1 MSTLEDSVTALI
13 KQLCVLHTNGPR
25 RAFLKQPTL
34 SKSEIQKRLKKKAYE
49 TIFAYLVG
57 PIRWQRQIS
66 VQNTHLEDERVHI
79 LSYAF
84 DLRCRRHYDDANRL
98 EELLENLVDISNV
111 NVDEHIKENES
122 DMRSI
127 LKFLVLLADTGQQES
142 RAVMGYETQHLP
154 KSIDKE
160 EVGVLPSGP
169 MLYGDTCVYRPDHK
183 FYTHF
188 PSVLFEAEPLQFQE
202 DKSLEIFRLA
212 PGESLSGQGLF
223 NIKGYLGDS
232 YERQCSGTL
241 FGGLVQSQVVS
252 LQDRLQLPNLADS
265 EDSGLFDVRI
275 PKVQYSNRSQTSAED
290 DSAVHSLDMTGSTQL
305 QQLEGSKSL
314 SYISDSDS
322 AVGCSIWEEA
332 LEFTPS
338 KHFKWETRGCEPGTR
353 PDRPY
358 LSEAGPT
365 GLDMWYSMKLK
376 ELSILCPSVSPPTL
390 RLMNQRDV
398 VRDIINMMIGV
409 PSATYQLIPET
420 QSFEMAEGIYLS
432 GMTPECLH
440 RVSHDFLLCGTY
452 YNLLVQFSL
461 PPFIDSFYSKG
472 LVYQAFCGA
481 IRKYLQ
487 HYRGVILSIPPNIS
501 LLRLKF
507 ICQKIFK
514 QISFLADLCKCTTME
529 DLQDEESFPTGVHLL
544 SYVYRKCLE
553 CTCTDNYPMMMSI
566 LQSSCGPYT
575 VFVQDWVFHGIC
587 QDIYGE
593 FMIETHADYL
603 QFRDKNYWNSG
614 YKLMTNEAAD
624 SVPLFLADL
633 ASDIFICGK
642 SINLLK
648 ACCPQNFLCNIADI
662 DIPRISVTFSEEEL
676 GGLDGQCQFYVNK
689 MKQIARQMT
698 ISRQEKLEIEEAAK
712 KDLLQKA
719 KEVATQEIQK
729 LQARMQENK
738 VIQDTKKRKEF
749 QFLKDQMEADLQRRA
764 DKKEQIKQEDKMM
777 IARVT
782 KQEEAMSIQELELER
797 KAREELIEY
806 YSKLSEEATLREQ
819 RALWHVKRAQLA
831 ETRRDFLQQDDV
843 RWQAELDKSS
853 IVTEPVTAQKPDN
866 MLADTANLPS
876 WAVEKGRDGPVIV
889 TGEEDTP
896 LPGWAQ
902 RGLTRTTTLTVDSSM
917 PAWAQQELPQSE
929 TGEDLSPEKTKTPR
943 SLPTPPSRPA
953 GRPSTPTLQRP
964 PTPTLKTGKRLSDT
978 FYATA
983 QTEESP
989 TKSSIYVFPDKHA
1002 TSETD
1007 PDDGHKLQIKLVQ
1020 NVNVNKE
1027 SVENPECLHIKLA
1040 EGMHVSKETESQEG
1054 VVPHR
1059 RTATGMSANKQST
1072 EERALPRMK
1081 KSEEMHGTKE
1091 TESTEWL
1098 IKKSST
1104 FGHVSKMSTSGDEF
1118 VIQAPRLKKS
1128 EQFHSSIESKFS
1140 KDFGIK
1146 PRIRMSKTMSST
1158 TESKPIEYS
1167 RPGIKIGQMSASV
1180 ESEMVDQDENRL
1192 QKFKSFNIHGHS
1204 SDSTVQKLLY
1214 GEKKAK
1220 HEVKEQEVDDI
1231 RKEPVW
1237 LDSPATQMFTYE
1249 DNFEFLTNTPV
1260 VDLLSSKELSAYG
1273 RFGDYGISQTDD
1285 VDLYR
1290 YMPLP
1295 QLLERSVTGPLLAQ
1309 ISLVNDN
1316 VINYF
1321 TVDLE
1326 IKNHFEA
1333 LRCYLFMGDG
1343 DFAQI
1348 LSDILL
1354 EKLANSPKAQE
1365 MLNPVFLTNALN
1377 KALKSSMHADDPFAD
1392 NLSFALRYVPKVL
1405 MQNAHDTLDCLELRY
1420 KVTWPLNIVITDSLI
1435 SKYSKVFSFMLQLKR
1450 TVWVLK
1456 DVWYR
1461 LKRDALV
1468 HKAGGSSQF
1477 RQLQLYRQEMQHFV
1491 KVMQGYI
1498 ANQVIHV
1505 TWCEFTEALS
1515 NDVHNL
1521 DDLHKVHS
1529 NYLDKA
1535 IFRCL
1540 LNKKAGA
1547 VMKIIQD
1554 IFSLILK
1561 FRLQLVN
1568 AEWRY
1573 DVDTGHPAH
1582 SNFQNMV
1589 ASYKAFREYSV
1600 FLFKI
1605 VNKLAIRGYQPH
1617 LQELLLRLNF
1627 NDYYKAR

>member
-13 KQLCVLHTNGPR
+13 KQLCVLHTHDQK

-34 SKSEIQKRLKKKAYE
+34 SKAEIQKRLKRKAYE

-57 PIRWQRQIS
+57 PIRWQWQIS
-66 VQNTHLEDERVHI
+66 SLNNHVEDERVHV
-79 LSYAF
+79 LSYAY
-84 DLRCRRHYDDANRL
+84 DLRCKRQYDDANRL
-98 EELLENLVDISNV
+98 EELLENLVNIGNADVSN
-111 NVDEHIKENES
+111 DSKENES

-127 LKFLVLLADTGQQES
+127 LKFLVLLADTGPQEC

-154 KSIDKE
+154 KSVDKDE
-160 EVGVLPSGP
+160 MGVLPSGP
-169 MLYGDTCVYRPDHK
+169 MLYGDTSVYRPDHK
-183 FYTHF
+183 FYMHF
-188 PSVLFEAEPLQFQE
+188 PSLLFEAEPLQFQ
-202 DKSLEIFRLA
+202 DKGLQIFCLT

-223 NIKGYLGDS
+223 NIKGYLDDS
-232 YERQCSGTL
+232 YEKQCRGSL
-241 FGGLVQSQVVS
+241 FGGLVQSQTMT
-252 LQDRLQLPNLADS
+252 LQDRLQLPDLVDP
-265 EDSGLFDVRI
+265 EDSGMFDVRI
-275 PKVQYSNRSQTSAED
+275 PKVSYSSRTQSSEED
-290 DSAVHSLDMTGSTQL
+290 DSAVQSMDITGSIQL
-305 QQLEGSKSL
+305 RQLEGSKSL

-338 KHFKWETRGCEPGTR
+338 KHFRWETRVNQESGL
-353 PDRPY
+353 DRPY
-358 LSEAGPT
+358 LSEAGPI
-365 GLDMWYSMKLK
+365 GLDMWYSMKVK

-390 RLMNQRDV
+390 RVTRQKDIVRDV
-398 VRDIINMMIGV
+398 INMMIGV
-409 PSATYQLIPET
+409 PSSTYQLLPET
-420 QSFEMAEGIYLS
+420 QSFEMMEGVYIS
-432 GMTPECLH
+432 GMTPECLR
-440 RVSHDFLLCGTY
+440 RVSHDFMVCGTY
-452 YNLLVQFSL
+452 YNLLVKFSL

-487 HYRGVILSIPPNIS
+487 YYRGVILSIPPNIS
-501 LLRLKF
+501 LLRLQF
-507 ICQKIFK
+507 TCQQIFN
-514 QISFLADLCKCTTME
+514 QLGFLASLCKCTTME
-529 DLQDEESFPTGVHLL
+529 DLQDEDSFPTGVHLL
-544 SYVYRKCLE
+544 SYVYRECLE
-553 CTCTDNYPMMMSI
+553 CASTHNYPMMLSI

-593 FMIETHADYL
+593 FMIEIHADYL
-603 QFRDKNYWNSG
+603 QFRDKNYWNNG
-614 YKLMTNEAAD
+614 YKLMASEASK

-689 MKQIARQMT
+689 MKQIARQLT
-698 ISRQEKLEIEEAAK
+698 ISRQVKLEMEEAEK
-712 KDLLQKA
+712 RMLLQRA

-729 LQARMQENK
+729 LQAKIQENK
-738 VIQDTKKRKEF
+738 VNQDAKKRKEF

-764 DKKEQIKQEDKMM
+764 DVKEQVKEEDKMM
-777 IARVT
+777 MARVT
-782 KQEEAMSIQELELER
+782 KQEEAMTVHELELER

-806 YSKLSEEATLREQ
+806 YSKLSEEAALREQ
-819 RALWHVKRAQLA
+819 RALWHIKRAQL
-831 ETRRDFLQQDDV
+831 EQSRRDFLQQDGV
-843 RWQAELDKSS
+843 HWQAELDKSS
-853 IVTEPVTAQKPDN
+853 IVTESITAQRPEN
-866 MLADTANLPS
+866 IMTDTANLPS
-876 WAVEKGRDGPVIV
+876 WAVGEGRDGPIV
-889 TGEEDTP
+889 VTDEEDSR

-902 RGLTRTTTLTVDSSM
+902 RGLAGTSTLTVDSSM
-917 PAWAQQELPQSE
+917 PTWAQQELPQSE
-929 TGEDLSPEKTKTPR
+929 IKGREKTSPEKSKSPR
-943 SLPTPPSRPA
+943 SLPTPPSGPA
-953 GRPSTPTLQRP
+953 GRPSTPTLKRP
-964 PTPTLKTGKRLSDT
+964 PTPTLKTGKRLSDS

-983 QTEESP
+983 ETDESP
-989 TKSSIYVFPDKHA
+989 TKPSIHVFPGKHA

-1007 PDDGHKLQIKLVQ
+1007 PDDTHKSHIRLMQ

-1027 SVENPECLHIKLA
+1027 SEENPECLHIKLS
-1040 EGMHVSKETESQEG
+1040 EGRHASKETESQEE

-1059 RTATGMSANKQST
+1059 KTNPDIHANKQST
-1072 EERALPRMK
+1072 EERDLPRTK
-1081 KSEEMHGTKE
+1081 KSEEMHITKQ

-1104 FGHVSKMSTSGDEF
+1104 FGHVSKMSSLGDEF
-1118 VIQAPRLKKS
+1118 VIQAPRLKRS
-1128 EQFHSSIESKFS
+1128 DQFHSSMESKFS

-1146 PRIRMSKTMSST
+1146 PRIKMSKTMSST
-1158 TESKPIEYS
+1158 TESKSVEES
-1167 RPGIKIGQMSASV
+1167 RPGIKMGKMSAST
-1180 ESEMVDQDENRL
+1180 ESEMIDQDENRL
-1192 QKFKSFNIHGHS
+1192 QKFKSFNVHGHS
-1204 SDSTVQKLLY
+1204 SDSTVQQLLY
-1214 GEKKAK
+1214 GDRKAK
-1220 HEVKEQEVDDI
+1220 QETKQQELEDV
-1231 RKEPVW
+1231 REEPVW
-1237 LDSPATQMFTYE
+1237 MDSPATQMFTYD

-1273 RFGDYGISQTDD
+1273 RFGDYGVSQSAD
-1285 VDLYR
+1285 VDMYR

-1295 QLLERSVTGPLLAQ
+1295 QLLERSVTAPLLAQ

-1316 VINYF
+1316 VINYL
-1321 TVDLE
+1321 TVDLD

-1333 LRCYLFMGDG
+1333 LRRYLFMGDG

-1365 MLNPVFLTNALN
+1365 MLNPVFLTSALN

-1405 MQNAHDTLDCLELRY
+1405 IQNAHDTLDCLELRY

-1461 LKRDALV
+1461 LKRDAMV

-1505 TWCEFTEALS
+1505 TWCEFTEALN

-1529 NYLDKA
+1529 SYLDKA

-1547 VMKIIQD
+1547 VMKFIQD

-1573 DVDTGHPAH
+1573 DADTGHLSH
-1582 SNFQNMV
+1582 SNFQSMV
-1589 ASYKAFREYSV
+1589 ATYKAFREYSV
-1600 FLFKI
+1600 FLFKV

-1627 NDYYKAR
+1627 NDYYKAK